1 MRLLNLFSVQG
12 MLKEDQILGSLPE
25 SRVAYKNFYKIA
37 WPSALEALLVAMIGV
52 IDTIMVGS
60 LGTGAIAAVGIT
72 IQPKFILL
80 AVIFSLNIGIT
91 AVTARRKGQGN
102 QKAANKTVRAGIIIS
117 AAVSVLMSLLGFLFA
132 RQILTV
138 AGADASYLSD
148 AVLFFR
154 VLMLSIPFQ
163 SLNLTINAAH
173 RGCGKTKISMTTNI
187 ISNIINII
195 FDYLLINGIGFFPK
209 LGVAGAAIATTLGAF
224 AAFLISLNTLF
235 RKDGYL
241 SFYQKAG
248 WPLHIKRKKTHLT
261 ERKKLNPT
269 ENNVSSLTENK
280 GSHSIESKE
289 SYLAKSEESYLA
301 ENKESY
307 LTDVIRPIMKV
318 SSSAFV
324 EQVFMRIG
332 FFAYAAII
340 ARLGTLEYET
350 HVICMNILTLSFC
363 FGDGLS
369 IAASALVG
377 QNLGAKRPDISIIYG
392 KTGQRLAFLISCII
406 FLVFIFGRSF
416 LVSLFTQEADIISLG
431 AGIMILAAL
440 GTHLQT
446 SQVVLTGCL
455 RGAGDTAYV
464 AVVSFLSVA
473 LVRPMLTWFLCYPAG
488 FGLYGAWIALLI
500 DQCFRFITSYQRFS
514 GGRWAKI
521 AL

>member
-1 MRLLNLFSVQG
+1 MRLSNLISVQG
-12 MLKEDQILGSLPE
+12 MLKKDQILGALPK
-25 SRVAYKNFYKIA
+25 SRDTYKNFYKIA

-52 IDTIMVGS
+52 VDTIMVGT

-80 AVIFSLNIGIT
+80 AMIFSLNIGIT

-117 AAVSVLMSLLGFLFA
+117 AVLSVLMSVLGFLFA
-132 RQILTV
+132 GPILTV
-138 AGADASYLSD
+138 AGADSSYLSD
-148 AVLFFR
+148 AVIFFR
-154 VLMLSIPFQ
+154 VLMFSIPFQ

-209 LGVAGAAIATTLGAF
+209 LGVAGAALATTLGAF

-235 RKDGYL
+235 RKNGYL

-248 WPLHIKRKKTHLT
+248 WPFHIGGIKA
-261 ERKKLNPT
+261 
-269 ENNVSSLTENK
+269 SSKEDQ
-280 GSHSIESKE
+280 E
-289 SYLAKSEESYLA
+289 SYL
-301 ENKESY
+301 KE
-307 LTDVIRPIMKV
+307 VIQPIMKV

-416 LVSLFTQEADIISLG
+416 LVSLFTKEADIISLG

-464 AVVSFLSVA
+464 AGVSFISVA
-473 LVRPMLTWFLCYPAG
+473 LVRPLLTWLLCYPVG
-488 FGLYGAWIALLI
+488 FGLYGAWVALLI
-500 DQCFRFITSYQRFS
+500 DQCFRFVTSYHRFS